1 MSRDLSRDTDGD
13 RASQRVS
20 HTPRGHFGTDSAGR
34 ACAGSESLSLRQ
46 SESLSLIRSE
56 SLSLF
61 QSESLALIRFGS
73 QTARTLHPALSPA
86 SSSGTPLRR
95 PAPAESTP
103 PRAYP
108 WAR

>member
-20 HTPRGHFGTDSAGR
+20 HTPRGHFGIDSAGR
-34 ACAGSESLSLRQ
+34 GAGSESLSLRQ

-56 SLSLF
+56 SLSLI
-61 QSESLALIRFGS
+61 QSESLSLIRFGS

-86 SSSGTPLRR
+86 SSSGTPPRR
-95 PAPAESTP
+95 PAPAESSP

-108 WAR
+108 GAR